1 VKNETSKTFRDA
13 VLYGTGFMKDGKNV
27 PLNEVYTKLE
37 KPMTDDLVKRLN
49 DSYAMLGD
57 LLHKEA
63 ADRIEKMEKAR
74 DGAYTE
80 RNRLV
85 AFLASIYPSGVKKTA
100 IPGWDE
106 AWHGCVYID
115 FPIGQAS
122 WHFHDSEA
130 HLFANLPPYEGEWD
144 GHTTEEKYERI
155 SLAAN
160 HAKQTDELLAD
171 YIKFADTL
179 TAHTNNQNNRIE
191 QLEAALRDIAS
202 GRYSGMML
210 TSFPP
215 KDPAVE
221 RARAALG
228 EKKDG

>member
-1 VKNETSKTFRDA
+1 
-13 VLYGTGFMKDGKNV
+13 
-27 PLNEVYTKLE
+27 
-37 KPMTDDLVKRLN
+37 MTDDIVRRLR
-49 DSYAMLGD
+49 SLAGRTVD
-57 LLHKEA
+57 LPTHFEMTEA
-63 ADRIEKMEKAR
+63 ADRIEELEAAR

-122 WHFHDSEA
+122 WHFHNSEA

-160 HAKQTDELLAD
+160 HVKQTDELLAD
-171 YIKFADTL
+171 YMKFADVLVIKTK
-179 TAHTNNQNNRIE
+179 NQNNRIGA
-191 QLEAALRDIAS
+191 LEAVLRPFAKWADWHDDAKGTDVERCFSKAEITVGELRD
-202 GRYSGMML
+202 
-210 TSFPP
+210 
-215 KDPAVE
+215 
-221 RARAALG
+221 ARKALEG
-228 EKKDG
+228 GK